1 MTPGAP
7 RPPVLPPAL
16 AVIRIPDRISPSGFE
31 SLRRCPLSQL
41 HGLGERDRLPPNP
54 TALFGTVL
62 HETAARLRTTLSG
75 NLPDRDEILAV
86 FAEVVREA
94 EERARQDWPGAALVP
109 LAQAVGRTRWRQGQ
123 ARLLAW
129 VADAARTAP
138 HLRAAGDGTVPPV
151 RIASAR
157 RIPFGRERRVDVPEL
172 RLSGRPDLVELVEGT
187 VHVTDLK
194 SGRVL
199 HGGEPRREHT
209 WQLWLYALM
218 LESLE
223 PGVRIRLW
231 LQGAERSEVSWT
243 DRERAATRRRLDDLL
258 VRLPAGHLVEAAE
271 LASPGAHCRLCRVRH
286 RCVRYRTEAVTWWG
300 RTSSVRPV
308 APYDTWGEP
317 TGGPL
322 PSGPAD
328 DRRAFRDAAGRT
340 VLVAGASWVSF
351 APGERAWFF
360 GLLPDETPLHGRH
373 VHPRN
378 FMVRGDGQV
387 GIVPPGIYRSE
398 P

>member
-1 MTPGAP
+1 MTPVAQ
-7 RPPVLPPAL
+7 RPPVLPPPL
-16 AVIRIPDRISPSGFE
+16 VAVRIPDRISPSGFVA
-31 SLRRCPLSQL
+31 LCRCPLSQL
-41 HGLGERDRLPPNP
+41 HGLGERERLPPDA

-62 HETAARLRTTLSG
+62 HETTARLRTTLSG
-75 NLPDRDEILAV
+75 DLPDRDEILAV

-94 EERARQDWPGAALVP
+94 EEGARRDWPGAMLVP
-109 LAQAVGRTRWRQGQ
+109 LSQAVGRTRWRQGR

-129 VADAARTAP
+129 VAAARTAP
-138 HLRAAGDGTVPPV
+138 YLRTPGDGTAPPV
-151 RIASAR
+151 RHGSAR

-172 RLSGRPDLVELVEGT
+172 RLSGRPDLVEFVEGT

-199 HGGEPRREHT
+199 HGGVLRREHA

-231 LQGAERSEVSWT
+231 LQGADRVEVPWT

-258 VRLPAGHLVEAAE
+258 VCLPAGHLVEAAK
-271 LASPGAHCRLCRVRH
+271 LASPGEHCRLCRVRH
-286 RCVRYRTEAVTWWG
+286 RCVRYRTEAVSWWG

-317 TGGPL
+317 TGRPL
-322 PSGPAD
+322 PSGPVD
-328 DRRAFRDAAGRT
+328 DRKAFRDAAGRT
-340 VLVAGASWVSF
+340 VLVAGASRVSF

-387 GIVPPGIYRSE
+387 GNVPSGIYRSE